1 MRRLFL
7 ILALLCVASLPAIAP
22 TQSAQASPAITAR
35 KEQTVYI
42 TRTGA
47 KYHRGSCRYLHS
59 SKIAIKKSEAR
70 AQGYDPCK
78 VCRP

>member
-1 MRRLFL
+1 MKKLFL
-7 ILALLCVASLPAIAP
+7 ILALLCVFSAPAIAL
-22 TQSAQASPAITAR
+22 TQAAHAFPAATA
-35 KEQTVYI
+35 KNEQTVYI
-42 TRTGA
+42 TRTGE

-70 AQGYDPCK
+70 AQGYDACK